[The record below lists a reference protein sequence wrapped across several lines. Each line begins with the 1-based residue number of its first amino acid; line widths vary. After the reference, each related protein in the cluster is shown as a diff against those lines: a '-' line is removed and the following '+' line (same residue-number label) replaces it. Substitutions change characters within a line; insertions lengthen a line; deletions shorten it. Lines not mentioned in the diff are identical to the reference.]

1 MAKVSEVKL
10 NLQGINAIMTS
21 AQVQDDLNRR
31 AARIAA
37 AAGPGFDWA
46 PGRPHPWVARAYVW
60 TGDADA
66 ERAEATERTLTR
78 AIDAG
83 R

>member
-1 MAKVSEVKL
+1 MAKLSQVKL
-10 NLQGINAIMTS
+10 NLPGLNAVMKS
-21 AQVQDDLNRR
+21 AAVQADLNAR

-37 AAGPGFDWA
+37 AAGDGFDWA
-46 PGRPHPWVARAYVW
+46 PGAPHPWVARAYVW
-60 TGDADA
+60 TATGEA
-66 ERAEATERTLTR
+66 EREEATTRALTR